1 MKYIARGVQPG
12 DPRRRTPS
20 VRIRR
25 RLICFAVFAAFA
37 FPAFSAC
44 GKKGPPL
51 PPLVRMPQPPE
62 DLVAERRGNTV
73 DVHFTVPST
82 NTDGT
87 RPANVATAD
96 VYAITAPVTQTP
108 LTDAQLLKLGTKIGS
123 VPVKAP
129 RDPNLTAEPDE
140 PADEVDAPEG
150 PGLDQGGLARVS
162 ELLTNEMLT
171 PVDVPA
177 DKKDSKAAAA
187 ADHASGPLLPAPPT
201 AASRTYAAFGMSAR
215 GRKGPLS
222 KRIVVPLVPPPPP
235 PTAPV
240 MAYDEKAVIVTW
252 KPAVMNASAPSPPQA
267 PREPPGQ
274 APTPAPVSEGGSP
287 PAPLAKEPVT
297 NPPAAAPDV
306 LPSKLIGVTLPTI
319 AYNVYDASNPESVVK
334 LTPTPIAEARFSDP
348 RITWGDHRCYV
359 VRTAET
365 VGGLTIESDPA
376 AAPCE
381 ELTDTFPPAVP
392 KAVTAIPSE
401 GAINLIWEPN
411 TERDLAGYIV
421 MRGANRPAAP
431 LEPIT
436 PSPIQ
441 EPSFKDTVSAGV
453 LYAYAVKA
461 VDKAGNASAPSTPV
475 VESAR

>member
-1 MKYIARGVQPG
+1 M
-12 DPRRRTPS
+12 
-20 VRIRR
+20 R
-25 RLICFAVFAAFA
+25 RLRLGTQSARSPQRLIGFAALAAFA
-37 FPAFSAC
+37 FIVVTGC

-51 PPLVRMPQPPE
+51 PPLVRLPQPPA

-96 VYAITAPVTQTP
+96 VYAITAPVTVTP
-108 LTDAQLLKLGTKIGS
+108 LTDAQVLKLGTKIGS
-123 VPVKAP
+123 VAVKAP

-140 PADEVDAPEG
+140 PADEVEAPEG

-171 PVDVPA
+171 PVGVPK
-177 DKKDSKAAAA
+177 DKKDRKAATVP
-187 ADHASGPLLPAPPT
+187 DHASGPLLPAPPT
-201 AASRTYAAFGMSAR
+201 AASRIYAVFGISAR

-235 PTAPV
+235 PTVPS
-240 MAYDEKAVIVTW
+240 MAYDEKAVTVSW
-252 KPAVMNASAPSPPQA
+252 QPAVMSPLVSSPAEAPLEA
-267 PREPPGQ
+267 PGQ
-274 APTPAPVSEGGSP
+274 APPPAPMHEGGSS
-287 PAPLAKEPVT
+287 PAPMAKTPVT
-297 NPPAAAPDV
+297 NPSPSAPDV

-319 AYNVYDASNPESVVK
+319 AYNVYDATNPQSVVK
-334 LTPTPIAEARFSDP
+334 LTPTPIAAARFSDP
-348 RITWGDHRCYV
+348 RITWGDERCYL

-365 VGGLTIESDPA
+365 VGGLTIESDPV

-381 ELTDTFPPAVP
+381 KLTDTFPPAVP
-392 KAVTAIPSE
+392 KAVTAISSE

-411 TERDLAGYIV
+411 SERDLAGYIV
-421 MRGANRPAAP
+421 MRGANRPGAP
-431 LEPIT
+431 LEPVT
-436 PSPIQ
+436 PAPIQ
-441 EPSFKDTVSAGV
+441 EPIFKDTVPAGV
-453 LYAYAVKA
+453 QYAYAVKA
-461 VDKAGNASAPSTPV
+461 VDKAGNASAPSAPV

>member
-1 MKYIARGVQPG
+1 VTG
-12 DPRRRTPS
+12 
-20 VRIRR
+20 
-25 RLICFAVFAAFA
+25 
-37 FPAFSAC
+37 C

-51 PPLVRMPQPPE
+51 PPLVRAPQPPE

-73 DVHFTVPST
+73 DIHFTVPST

-87 RPANVATAD
+87 RPANVASAD
-96 VYAITAPVTQTP
+96 VYAITAPVTVTP
-108 LTDAQLLKLGTKIGS
+108 LTDAQVLKLGTKIGS

-140 PADEVDAPEG
+140 PADEVDAPQG
-150 PGLDQGGLARVS
+150 PGLDQGSVASVS
-162 ELLTNEMLT
+162 EVLATEMLT

-177 DKKDSKAAAA
+177 DKKGRKAATA

-201 AASRTYAAFGMSAR
+201 AASRTYAVFGISAR

-235 PTAPV
+235 PMVPT
-240 MAYDEKAVIVTW
+240 MAYDEKAVTVTW
-252 KPAVMNASAPSPPQA
+252 KPAVTNASVPAPPQA
-267 PREPPGQ
+267 PNEAPAQ
-274 APTPAPVSEGGSP
+274 APTPAPVHEGSSP
-287 PAPLAKEPVT
+287 PAPALQEPAA
-297 NPPAAAPDV
+297 NASSAAPDV

-319 AYNVYDASNPESVVK
+319 AYNVYDASKPESVVK

-348 RITWGDHRCYV
+348 RITWGDERCYV
-359 VRTAET
+359 VRTAQT
-365 VGGLTIESDPA
+365 VGGLTVESEAA
-376 AAPCE
+376 AAPCQ

-392 KAVTAIPSE
+392 KGVTPIPSD
-401 GAINLIWEPN
+401 GAISLIWEPN

-421 MRGANRPAAP
+421 MRGANRPDAA

-441 EPSFKDTVSAGV
+441 EPNFKDTVPAGV
-453 LYAYAVKA
+453 QYAYAVKA
-461 VDKAGNASAPSTPV
+461 VDKAGNESAPSTPV

>member
-1 MKYIARGVQPG
+1 
-12 DPRRRTPS
+12 
-20 VRIRR
+20 
-25 RLICFAVFAAFA
+25 L
-37 FPAFSAC
+37 FSAISAISAFVFVTGC

-51 PPLVRMPQPPE
+51 PPLVRIPQPPE

-96 VYAITAPVTQTP
+96 VYAITAPVTLTP
-108 LTDAQLLKLGTKIGS
+108 LTDAQLLKLGTRIGS

-140 PADEVDAPEG
+140 PADEVEAPEG

-162 ELLTNEMLT
+162 ELLTKEMLT
-171 PVDVPA
+171 PVDVPQE
-177 DKKDSKAAAA
+177 KKDRKAAKENAR
-187 ADHASGPLLPAPPT
+187 ASGPLLPPPA

-215 GRKGPLS
+215 GRKGPWS

-235 PTAPV
+235 PTVPA
-240 MAYDEKAVIVTW
+240 MTYDEKAVTVTW
-252 KPAVMNASAPSPPQA
+252 KPLVLNTSVPSPPQA
-267 PREPPGQ
+267 PRETPGQ
-274 APTPAPVSEGGSP
+274 APTPALVHEGGSP
-287 PAPLAKEPVT
+287 PAPMAKEPVT
-297 NPPAAAPDV
+297 NAPPAAPDV

-319 AYNVYDASNPESVVK
+319 AYNVYDATNPESVVK
-334 LTPTPIAEARFSDP
+334 LTSTPIAEARFSDP
-348 RITWGDHRCYV
+348 RITWGDRRCYV

-381 ELTDTFPPAVP
+381 MLTDTFPPAVP
-392 KAVTAIPSE
+392 NAVTAIPSE

-436 PSPIQ
+436 LSPIQ
-441 EPSFKDTVSAGV
+441 EPIFKDTVPAGAQ
-453 LYAYAVKA
+453 YAYAVKA

>member
-1 MKYIARGVQPG
+1 
-12 DPRRRTPS
+12 
-20 VRIRR
+20 
-25 RLICFAVFAAFA
+25 LFAAISAISA
-37 FPAFSAC
+37 FLFVTGC

-51 PPLVRMPQPPE
+51 PPLVRLPQPPA

-96 VYAITAPVTQTP
+96 VYAITAPVTLTP
-108 LTDAQLLKLGTKIGS
+108 LTDAQVLKLGTKIGS

-162 ELLTNEMLT
+162 ELLTQEMLT

-177 DKKDSKAAAA
+177 DKKDRKAAKP
-187 ADHASGPLLPAPPT
+187 ADSTSGPLLPAPPT
-201 AASRTYAAFGMSAR
+201 AASRIYAAFGTSAR

-235 PTAPV
+235 PTGPA

-252 KPAVMNASAPSPPQA
+252 KPAVISVSVPSPPQA
-267 PREPPGQ
+267 PREAPGQ
-274 APTPAPVSEGGSP
+274 APTPAPAHEGGAL
-287 PAPLAKEPVT
+287 PAPTAVEPVT
-297 NPPAAAPDV
+297 NAPPVAPDV
-306 LPSKLIGVTLPTI
+306 LPAKLIGVTLPAI
-319 AYNVYDASNPESVVK
+319 AYNVYDATDPESVVK
-334 LTPTPIAEARFSDP
+334 LTPTPIAEPRFSDP
-348 RITWGDHRCYV
+348 RITWGDQRCYV

-381 ELTDTFPPAVP
+381 KLTDRFPPAVP
-392 KAVTAIPSE
+392 KAVTAISSE

-441 EPSFKDTVSAGV
+441 EPIFKDVVPAGV
-453 LYAYAVKA
+453 QYAYAVKA